1 MADKTIIQA
10 IVQAW
15 KIGFPIFFPKLGI
28 VDSVD
33 SEKKTSNRKGCG
45 RFHS

>member
-15 KIGFPIFFPKLGI
+15 KIGFPIFFLSWELSIPSI
-28 VDSVD
+28 P
-33 SEKKTSNRKGCG
+33 KKTSNRKGCG